1 MRDSEANA
9 LQNEFVPAL
18 RFKWATGVYDWLMEV
33 FVKER
38 ELRERTITAMH
49 SSPGETVV
57 DFGCGTGSLLKA
69 LHQRE
74 EHVTLVGL
82 DLDKDILKI
91 AERKFAGSPAD
102 QRPAFFRANLSA
114 DLSSQQLTNLPKA
127 DCLVSSLVFHHLT
140 TEQKREAFKN
150 TAALVKPNGRF
161 ILVDWGPGST
171 LVSKIGFMFVR
182 LFDGLSVTRAN
193 AKGKLPS
200 LMADAGFHLTTS
212 RPLLNTVFGT
222 IWLHEGQIQ

>member
-1 MRDSEANA
+1 MQDSKAGA
-9 LQNEFVPAL
+9 VQSEFVPAL
-18 RFKWATGVYDWLMEV
+18 RYKWATGLYDWLMEA

-38 ELRERTITAMH
+38 ELRERTITAIH
-49 SSPGETVV
+49 SSAGETIV

-69 LHQRE
+69 LHQHKE
-74 EHVTLVGL
+74 GVTLVGL
-82 DLDKDILKI
+82 DLDKDVLEI
-91 AERKFAGSPAD
+91 AERKFAGSPRG
-102 QRPAFFRANLSA
+102 QRPVFFRANLTA
-114 DLSSQQLTNLPKA
+114 DLGSQLTNLPKA

-140 TEQKREAFKN
+140 TEQKRKAFKN
-150 TAALVKPNGRF
+150 AAALVKPGGRF

-193 AKGKLPS
+193 AKGMLPS
-200 LMADAGFHLTTS
+200 LMTDAGFQLTTS

-222 IWLHEGQIQ
+222 IWLHEGQIH